1 MPKYDKNGKKP
12 KGKQMKPCDK
22 SSAGACQYNIYEDVV
37 EKKRVNVKPM
47 ITNLI
52 KIEEVPEM
60 FETLVNPPHDEI
72 KVLVEME

>member
-37 EKKRVNVKPM
+37 EKKRVNEKDVFQKKKSTPRP
-47 ITNLI
+47 
-52 KIEEVPEM
+52 KS
-60 FETLVNPPHDEI
+60 
-72 KVLVEME
+72 KK

>member
-37 EKKRVNVKPM
+37 EKKRVNEKDV
-47 ITNLI
+47 
-52 KIEEVPEM
+52 
-60 FETLVNPPHDEI
+60 FEKKKSTPRP
-72 KVLVEME
+72 KSKK